1 MHFQNIKN
9 VNFVNHYNLSKK
21 DFMPDEKQPSSKNI
35 TSLDIQAKELGTGGN
50 LSPETDENLYKKRM
64 QKRKDVQSKRLQ
76 VRKTKKGL
84 LIVFTGNGKGKTTAS
99 LGMAL
104 RTIGHGHKVA
114 IIQFI
119 KGGWTTGEEKALKI
133 LSSNI
138 SWHALGEGFTW
149 ETQDRVR
156 DEVLVKEA
164 WQIAKK
170 FIKDESYKLII
181 LDEINIATKLGY
193 LSPEEII
200 TFIKSLDN
208 RKNHIVLTGRG
219 ASESIINQADLV
231 TEMKLIKHPFKEQG
245 IKAQACVEF

>member
-1 MHFQNIKN
+1 MAD
-9 VNFVNHYNLSKK
+9 VT
-21 DFMPDEKQPSSKNI
+21 QPSSKNL
-35 TSLDIQAKELGTGGN
+35 TSLDIQAKELGIGGN
-50 LSPETDENLYKKRM
+50 LSPETDESLYKKRM
-64 QKRKDVQSKRLQ
+64 QKRKEVQSKRLK

-119 KGGWTTGEEKALKI
+119 KGGWTTGEEKALKN

-138 SWHALGEGFTW
+138 SWHTLGEGFTW

-156 DEVLVKEA
+156 DEELVKEA
-164 WQIAKK
+164 WQIAKR
-170 FIKDESYKLII
+170 FITDESYKLII

-200 TFIKSLDN
+200 KFIKSLNN

-231 TEMKLIKHPFKEQG
+231 TEMKLIRHPFKDQG

>member
-1 MHFQNIKN
+1 
-9 VNFVNHYNLSKK
+9 
-21 DFMPDEKQPSSKNI
+21 MPDEKQSSSKNI
-35 TSLDIQAKELGTGGN
+35 TNLDILAKDLGIGGK

-64 QKRKDVQSKRLQ
+64 QKRKDVQLKRLQ
-76 VRKTKKGL
+76 ARKTKKGL

-119 KGGWTTGEEKALKI
+119 KGGWTTGEEKALKN

-164 WQIAKK
+164 WDLAKK
-170 FIKDESYKLII
+170 FIKDESYRLII

-200 TFIKSLDN
+200 TFIKSIDN

-219 ASESIINQADLV
+219 ASESIINLADLV
-231 TEMKLIKHPFKEQG
+231 TEMKLIRHPFKEQG

>member
-1 MHFQNIKN
+1 MA
-9 VNFVNHYNLSKK
+9 
-21 DFMPDEKQPSSKNI
+21 DETQPSSKNL
-35 TSLDIQAKELGTGGN
+35 TSLDIQAKELGIGGN
-50 LSPETDENLYKKRM
+50 LSPETDESLYKKRM
-64 QKRKDVQSKRLQ
+64 QKRKEVQSKRLK

-119 KGGWTTGEEKALKI
+119 KGGWTTGEEKALKN

-138 SWHALGEGFTW
+138 SWHSLGEGFTW

-156 DEVLVKEA
+156 DEELVKDA
-164 WQIAKK
+164 WKVAKT
-170 FIKDESYKLII
+170 FIINESYKLII

-193 LSPEEII
+193 LSPDEII
-200 TFIKSLDN
+200 SFIQSLND

-231 TEMKLIKHPFKEQG
+231 TEMKLIRHPFKEQG
-245 IKAQACVEF
+245 IKAQACIEF